1 MLYFNQLDQLLDNGP
16 CQKGRVMMISFAFF
30 QASCAWSAMAILVM
44 ICVLKKSSCS
54 LIDER
59 LGLAFGKMY
68 SISLWCLCQLHKFT
82 NDCASMLGI
91 VRGVFCSYG
100 GQIDWIQISW
110 ILQCKHVDICMS
122 LWSLN
127 AQKWVWFC
135 HRKVAVEWFA
145 MLARPRFAWR
155 LHFDCG
161 SLVWWCFQCQHVK
174 WSYCV
179 WVQWVGSKNMVV
191 TLKIRCS
198 LQ

>member
-44 ICVLKKSSCS
+44 ICVFKKKLMQFDCREA
-54 LIDER
+54 L
-59 LGLAFGKMY
+59 LLAKCIQ

-100 GQIDWIQISW
+100 GQIDWIQIYW

-145 MLARPRFAWR
+145 MLARLEDCTSIVEA
-155 LHFDCG
+155 LFDG
-161 SLVWWCFQCQHVK
+161 AFNVNMSNDHIVFESNELAVKLWW
-174 WSYCV
+174 
-179 WVQWVGSKNMVV
+179 
-191 TLKIRCS
+191 
-198 LQ
+198 